1 MKELPE
7 SGKRAIQLKNSMQK
21 NLDNIG
27 IVGGGIAG
35 LTLGCTLL
43 QDGIP
48 AIIFEQSSEVSSYG
62 AGISLSKN
70 ALCLLERLN
79 VLDNLQDRSFTH
91 SKVEVQGPVE
101 AICEFSSPFGWL
113 AMRRQELINC
123 LLETYL
129 SLGGEILYDHSLKTF
144 NQVTREITFEND
156 AQYTVNHLAACDGI
170 RSSIRDTFFTIN
182 QKPKY
187 SGYSAWRGVGK
198 SELKCVHFVLGPN
211 SHIVNY
217 PLNKEGDVS
226 FVGVLREPNEFD
238 ESWRK
243 EGSYQDFLDDFSIYD
258 PSIFPILDD
267 STKLYK
273 WGIYTRPPLK
283 SMTVKNITLLGD
295 AAHPM
300 VPFIG
305 QGGCMAIEDAYAF
318 GILCKITNCDFA
330 KAQKTYDSIRS
341 KRTKKIQRRSMM
353 QAAIYH
359 MTNPLLV
366 AARNALMRYTNIPA
380 NNLNSIHKYDVEDA
394 IKVHKFMAENP
405 SGTTSYFN

>member
-1 MKELPE
+1 M
-7 SGKRAIQLKNSMQK
+7 K

-70 ALCLLERLN
+70 ALCLLDRLN
-79 VLDNLQDRSFTH
+79 ILDNLQDHSFTH
-91 SKVEVQGPVE
+91 SKVVVQGPVKD
-101 AICEFSSPFGWL
+101 ICEFSSPYGWL

-123 LLETYL
+123 LLERYL
-129 SLGGEILYDHSLKTF
+129 SLGGEVLYNHSFKTF
-144 NQVTREITFEND
+144 NQANREITFHND
-156 AQYTVNHLAACDGI
+156 TQYRIKHLAACDGI
-170 RSSIRDTFFTIN
+170 RSSIRDTFFTTN

-198 SELKCVHFVLGPN
+198 SELQSVHFVLGPN

-217 PLNKEGDVS
+217 PVNKEGDVS
-226 FVGVLREPNEFD
+226 FVGVLRETNEFD
-238 ESWRK
+238 ESWK
-243 EGSYQDFLDDFSIYD
+243 EEGSYQDFLEDFSIYD
-258 PSIFPILDD
+258 PTIFPTIDD

-273 WGIYTRPPLK
+273 WGIYVRPTLK
-283 SMTVKNITLLGD
+283 SMTVENITLFGD

-305 QGGCMAIEDAYAF
+305 QGGCMAIEDAYSF
-318 GILCKITNCDFA
+318 GMLYRKNLGDFSS
-330 KAQKTYDSIRS
+330 AQKIYDSIRS
-341 KRTKKIQRRSMM
+341 KRTKKIQRRSLM
-353 QAAIYH
+353 QATIYH
-359 MTNPLLV
+359 MKNPIMV
-366 AARNALMRYTNIPA
+366 AARNAVMKYTNLPG
-380 NNLNSIHKYDVEDA
+380 NNLNSIHKFDAHDA
-394 IKVHKFMAENP
+394 IA
-405 SGTTSYFN
+405 SGGLTKSPVELI

>member
-1 MKELPE
+1 
-7 SGKRAIQLKNSMQK
+7 MQK
-21 NLDNIG
+21 NLDSIG

-48 AIIFEQSSEVSSYG
+48 AIIFEQSSKVSSYG

-79 VLDNLQDRSFTH
+79 ILDNLQDRSFNH
-91 SKVEVQGPVE
+91 SKVIVQGPVE

-113 AMRRQELINC
+113 ATSRQELINC
-123 LLETYL
+123 LLERYL

-156 AQYTVNHLAACDGI
+156 AKYIIKHLAACDGI
-170 RSSIRDTFFTIN
+170 RSSIRDTFFTSN

-198 SELKCVHFVLGPN
+198 SELQCVHFVLGPN

-217 PLNKEGDVS
+217 PVNKEGDVS
-226 FVGVLREPNEFD
+226 FVGVVKEPNEFD
-238 ESWRK
+238 ESWR
-243 EGSYQDFLDDFSIYD
+243 EVGSHEDFLEDFLIYD
-258 PSIFPILDD
+258 PLIFPTLDE

-273 WGIYTRPPLK
+273 WGIYIRPLLK
-283 SMTVKNITLLGD
+283 SMTVKSITLLGD

-305 QGGCMAIEDAYAF
+305 QGGCMAIEDAYSF
-318 GILCKITNCDFA
+318 GLLCKWNMNNLP
-330 KAQKTYDSIRS
+330 KAQKIYDSIRS

-353 QAAIYH
+353 QAKIYH
-359 MTNPLLV
+359 MKNPIIV
-366 AARNALMRYTNIPA
+366 AVRNAAMKYTNIPG
-380 NNLNSIHKYDVEDA
+380 NDLNRIHKYDAQDIL
-394 IKVHKFMAENP
+394 IK
-405 SGTTSYFN
+405 SS